1 MNRGRLVVVIAL
13 ALSLTAIPAFAEDG
27 PYALIN
33 ANLFDGVNNAIGTK
47 GTKGRTDLAE
57 GRSTLIEKSL

>member
-1 MNRGRLVVVIAL
+1 MNRARLVVVIAL

-47 GTKGRTDLAE
+47 GQRVE
-57 GRSTLIEKSL
+57 PI